1 MHDRILD
8 VLAFLY
14 ETHFA
19 ELDGE
24 IEENLD
30 PSCIVTGLK
39 AAGFSEQVAQDAIQ
53 WLGDLDEMAPDAFFE
68 PGEPHNGLCPVPQR
82 IYTLEEMAC
91 VNISCRGLL
100 HLLEETGVINPL
112 QREIVIERACALGFT
127 PVDAHDLKWVILF
140 VLRGRYGSSIACSM
154 AEDILFRDPSVL
166 LH

>member
-1 MHDRILD
+1 MNDRVLD

-24 IEENLD
+24 VEENLD
-30 PSCIVTGLK
+30 PLCMVTGLK

-53 WLGDLDEMAPDAFFE
+53 WLGDLEEMGTDTFFE
-68 PGEPHNGLCPVPQR
+68 PSEPLHRLHPNPQR

-91 VNISCRGLL
+91 MNVSCRGLL
-100 HLLEETGVINPL
+100 HTLEEAGVINPL
-112 QREIVIERACALGFT
+112 QREIVIERACALGSR
-127 PVDAHDLKWVILF
+127 PVDAQDLKWVILF
-140 VLRGRYGSSIACSM
+140 VLRGPYGSLIACSM
-154 AEDILFRDPSVL
+154 AEDVLFQNPSVV

>member
-1 MHDRILD
+1 MNDRVLD

-24 IEENLD
+24 VEENLD
-30 PSCIVTGLK
+30 PSCMVTGLK

-53 WLGDLDEMAPDAFFE
+53 WLGDLDEMATDAFFE
-68 PGEPHNGLCPVPQR
+68 PSEPAHGMGPASQR

-91 VNISCRGLL
+91 INISCRGLL
-100 HLLEETGVINPL
+100 HMLEAACIINPL
-112 QREIVIERACALGFT
+112 QREIVIERACALGSI
-127 PVDAHDLKWVILF
+127 PVDANDLKWVILF
-140 VLRGRYGSSIACSM
+140 VLRGRYGSSTACSL
-154 AEDILFRDPSVL
+154 AEDILFRDPSVV